1 MTTLSVVI
9 GTIGQ
14 PALVN
19 CCVDELRRR
28 ATMALEVV
36 VVENGS
42 TTQESALLARL
53 AELGKIDRLLRYPHP
68 VGYAAAYNAGIEAC
82 SGEYVLLLNNDA
94 WPTQT
99 GWDARLVSVLA
110 QVPDAML
117 VSPTMPRVSW
127 NAQRAD
133 GPQPPDCTVL
143 LAPRVAFV
151 APLLRRATLDA
162 LGPLDEQF
170 QVGGYEDDDY
180 CERITRAGGYI
191 VVDPAVWFFHI
202 SGVTMTPLYKE
213 TLPVNRQAFDAKW
226 EGSAKIYGAETID
239 ETNS

>member
-19 CCVDELRRR
+19 CCIEELRRR
-28 ATMALEVV
+28 STLPLEVV
-36 VVENGS
+36 LVDNGS
-42 TTQESALLARL
+42 SGRDGELLEQIGAHK
-53 AELGKIDRLLRYPHP
+53 ADKYLRSGLPL
-68 VGYAAAYNAGIEAC
+68 GYAAAYNAGIAAS
-82 SGEYVLLLNNDA
+82 SGEYVMLLNNDA
-94 WPTQT
+94 WPTQK

-202 SGVTMTPLYKE
+202 SGVTMMPLYKE